1 MIGVGYFLKS
11 THVLKSCRYAVGSFT
26 LISVGG
32 WELCRYMKYKEKEA
46 IKESVDMLNKY
57 KQKKIDEE

>member
-1 MIGVGYFLKS
+1 MFFHDIHTFIASPVHFKID
-11 THVLKSCRYAVGSFT
+11 R
-26 LISVGG
+26 
-32 WELCRYMKYKEKEA
+32 ELCRYMKYKEKEA